1 MTDVAAAADRSPRTA
16 PQPPHPRRA
25 EIVAALARDPRRM
38 TVQLARELGVPE
50 EQVIRALPAGRVTEL
65 DASRWEELLR
75 GLEPLGKVHVIVTN
89 GAVTLEAFGTFGN
102 FSTFGEY
109 FNVQTKDLDM
119 HIRPSTL
126 GAAFAVEKPGHL
138 DGVNTLS
145 FQFYDRNGAAAFKV
159 FLTFGGANP
168 PAAKVD
174 AFVAIRERFALP
186 GGAGSGE

>member
-1 MTDVAAAADRSPRTA
+1 VSRRTSPDRASATA
-16 PQPPHPRRA
+16 ETSER
-25 EIVAALARDPRRM
+25 ALAAGGRTRRGRGSGPLGPCRPDVSEGRDVRARRN
-38 TVQLARELGVPE
+38 T
-50 EQVIRALPAGRVTEL
+50 GRVTEL
-65 DASRWEELLR
+65 DVSRWEELLR
-75 GLEPLGKVHVIVTN
+75 ALEPLGKVHVIVTN

-119 HIRPSTL
+119 HIRPTTL

-145 FQFYDRNGAAAFKV
+145 FQFYDRAGAAAFKV

-174 AFVAIRERFALP
+174 AFVAIRDRFAL
-186 GGAGSGE
+186 GS